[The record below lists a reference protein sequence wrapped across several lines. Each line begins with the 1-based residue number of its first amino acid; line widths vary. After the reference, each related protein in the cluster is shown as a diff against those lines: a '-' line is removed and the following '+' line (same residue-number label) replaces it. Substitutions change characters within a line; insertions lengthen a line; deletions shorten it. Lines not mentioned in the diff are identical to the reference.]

1 MTADREAEGVIAD
14 REAGA
19 MIVVCAAGVPTSHP
33 RSSHPPFRPHRPPG
47 GAARKGARD
56 E

>member
-1 MTADREAEGVIAD
+1 MTAD

-19 MIVVCAAGVPTSHP
+19 MTAARAAGVPT
-33 RSSHPPFRPHRPPG
+33 SHPPFRPHRPPG